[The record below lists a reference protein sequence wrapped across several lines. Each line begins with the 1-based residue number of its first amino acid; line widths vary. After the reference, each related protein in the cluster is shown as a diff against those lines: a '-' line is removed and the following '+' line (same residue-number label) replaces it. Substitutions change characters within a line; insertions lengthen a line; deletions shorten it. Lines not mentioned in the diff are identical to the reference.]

1 MLVRTNESWFVRM
14 RCSGSYGELWFV
26 WRDLVRMESSWFVW
40 NQSGSYGMMTGSYE
54 CALVRMEC
62 VLVRTN
68 QVLDVC
74 RFVCTRSGTYSSRKT
89 AEITQNQLNNDVMDA
104 QMIEKVSKTI

>member
-1 MLVRTNESWFVRM
+1 
-14 RCSGSYGELWFV
+14 
-26 WRDLVRMESSWFVW
+26 MESSWFVW
-40 NQSGSYGMMTGSYE
+40 NQSGSYEMMTGSYE
-54 CALVRMEC
+54 SG
-62 VLVRTN
+62 LVRTN
-68 QVLDVC
+68 QVLEVC